1 MHPKHILNVTRF
13 TSSNGSLSD
22 SGISDGGTTSDG
34 GLSERERR
42 LGVLRR
48 LAKQLE
54 SALAPGS
61 EAMKSIA
68 ARMES
73 AEAELK
79 SLQNTCRDL
88 IVRTATSHQQN
99 LSSKLNDDKEI
110 ELSTTLGSDGD
121 ITVINNGSLK
131 CNCTHDNN
139 SAIKCNRRCDGNNDL
154 VDDNNAKSLLSS
166 SRCNQQHQVLE
177 NCQQAK
183 NNGSL
188 TEKSAS
194 LLQRQKNHKLKQ
206 RNKTTPDNDDN
217 GDSSQDDKDQ
227 SNRNDRNNGHHY
239 RSQNNQNNGNDG
251 GNTDDDDQSDDDKD
265 ANRRN
270 NNTYLD
276 LLSNSTEGNDERTS
290 KSRGQRRNRGRVWRV
305 ARIAVFMQLA
315 LITAFCI
322 AYMMQPDCCE
332 NMNTYAMSF
341 TPQLRYVR
349 GPPPT

>member
-1 MHPKHILNVTRF
+1 MTRF

-54 SALAPGS
+54 TALAPGS

-88 IVRTATSHQQN
+88 IVRTATSHQQ
-99 LSSKLNDDKEI
+99 SSATKINDDKEI
-110 ELSTTLGSDGD
+110 ELSTSLCSDGEVT
-121 ITVINNGSLK
+121 IINNGSLNYSCDNGNNNVIK
-131 CNCTHDNN
+131 NNQSRDGSSDFVRDNN
-139 SAIKCNRRCDGNNDL
+139 SSKT
-154 VDDNNAKSLLSS
+154 LLSS
-166 SRCNQQHQVLE
+166 DRLNQQHQLIE
-177 NCQQAK
+177 SYSQEK
-183 NNGSL
+183 NYTILS
-188 TEKSAS
+188 EKSGS
-194 LLQRQKNHKLKQ
+194 LLQRQKNHKSKQ
-206 RNKTTPDNDDN
+206 RNKTTSNNNGN
-217 GDSSQDDKDQ
+217 GDSSHNNKDESNSNDD
-227 SNRNDRNNGHHY
+227 NNGHCY
-239 RSQNNQNNGNDG
+239 RSQNNRNNGNDSDYEDES
-251 GNTDDDDQSDDDKD
+251 DDDDENG
-265 ANRRN
+265 NRRS
-270 NNTYLD
+270 NNTCLE
-276 LLSNSTEGNDERTS
+276 LLSNNAVENNERNL

-322 AYMMQPDCCE
+322 AYIMQPDCCE